1 MVSAS
6 DCCLAAQKMP
16 VLQCACLVHV
26 MLVKMIRLIKIILL
40 SAGVRPLTSACGKCM
55 STFLERRYAPT

>member
-1 MVSAS
+1 
-6 DCCLAAQKMP
+6 
-16 VLQCACLVHV
+16 LQCACLVHV

-55 STFLERRYAPT
+55 STFLRGDMHLLSKRK